1 MKNQW
6 IRWADRN
13 DLECAYLVV
22 TSERFDYR
30 VINDEGDTESYQ
42 VSNDF
47 IYILGKV
54 PNEYFDK
61 IIDRAWEKLAS
72 SFITGIE
79 IKTESQICHD
89 DKMKAMRDYEQRNAE
104 NHYLTVLET
113 VQYYQNKDYQIFTY
127 HNKFLGEIAAR
138 TSTASQPNQEAQPNQ
153 ERTDAAEQTNTPNQ
167 AQPRAVRSKRSSPK
181 QTQAGAGSSEQPKRK
196 YFKFPKDKKER
207 IEFLCSILR
216 DLRDGKDQN
225 EISGAYGFSET
236 LWTKPGKKKGLG
248 QCLPKLKERA
258 LLYARDNKERLKQRA
273 NKGDCLD
280 FDDPIENAD
289 WLFCAALLDE
299 LHETELDPKKDINR
313 REVPMGQY
321 TDRGTWE

>member
-1 MKNQW
+1 MKNQC
-6 IRWADRN
+6 IKWAERD

-22 TSERFDYR
+22 TWEHFYKR
-30 VINDEGDTESYQ
+30 VINDEGDIESYQ

-89 DKMKAMRDYEQRNAE
+89 DKLKAMRDYEQRNAE

-167 AQPRAVRSKRSSPK
+167 AQPRTVRSKRNSPK
-181 QTQAGAGSSEQPKRK
+181 KTQAGGGSSEQPRK

-216 DLRDGKDQN
+216 DLRDGLEQG
-225 EISGAYGFSET
+225 EISKKYGFDET
-236 LWTKPGKKKGLG
+236 LWTKPGKKWGLG
-248 QCLPKLKERA
+248 QYLPKLKERA
-258 LLYARDNKERLKQRA
+258 LLYAQDNKERLKQRA
-273 NKGDCLD
+273 NKGDYLD

-313 REVPMGQY
+313 REVPMGQLN
-321 TDRGTWE
+321 DRGKWE

>member
-22 TSERFDYR
+22 TSERIDYR
-30 VINDEGDTESYQ
+30 VINDEGDIESYD
-42 VSNDF
+42 VSVDF

-72 SFITGIE
+72 SFISDVE

-138 TSTASQPNQEAQPNQ
+138 TSTASQPNQEQ
-153 ERTDAAEQTNTPNQ
+153 TDAAEQTDTPNQ
-167 AQPRAVRSKRSSPK
+167 TRAASSSNDGERMEK
-181 QTQAGAGSSEQPKRK
+181 ELSNIHGMGAIGRRRMIM
-196 YFKFPKDKKER
+196 KDKYHLTISQIWEYENPDGKR
-207 IEFLCSILR
+207 WLVLDA
-216 DLRDGKDQN
+216 DLRHAITNKIDQSIKRARQN
-225 EISGAYGFSET
+225 SQSE
-236 LWTKPGKKKGLG
+236 K
-248 QCLPKLKERA
+248 
-258 LLYARDNKERLKQRA
+258 
-273 NKGDCLD
+273 
-280 FDDPIENAD
+280 
-289 WLFCAALLDE
+289 
-299 LHETELDPKKDINR
+299 
-313 REVPMGQY
+313 
-321 TDRGTWE
+321 